1 MPTHQQTLAELVS
14 GQIYVAIVDFQIEPQ
29 FDTDQ
34 YSARQGDRIEIRG
47 IFPNGAMVYNL
58 NAAAGFL
65 YRGGG
70 PVNSLW
76 PKRYKQQSSR
86 R

>member
-58 NAAAGFL
+58 NTAAGFFV
-65 YRGGG
+65 
-70 PVNSLW
+70 P
-76 PKRYKQQSSR
+76 R
-86 R
+86 RRTGELFVAEALQATQKKS